1 MKKIVFLLMALFTI
15 SNVKA
20 ATDYAI
26 TFSND
31 ETKGTAVANPERATP
46 GETVTIT
53 VTPKRGY
60 AVKDVTVDAGYEI
73 QGGSGGARAPKKIGA
88 KKIRQSQ
95 GTVEVTKNSDTEFT
109 FTPPTGLAGIS
120 FTYNDNT
127 NFLVTITYEEVA
139 ILYPIV
145 AADAD
150 TIQGCSDVTVNHE
163 EQEIGKDVEITVVPE
178 NHYEVDKVWVTA
190 IMEATEGEVPEEGDA
205 KARKSPR
212 KANLHIDYDVEIEA
226 TAVEGKE
233 NTYSFTLPETLSGGP
248 LADDYNDGT
257 KFIVHVKMNEIP
269 IKYKFL
275 APVDPNAHGTCTVE
289 PSEQYKG
296 QNVTIKFIPDEGYEL
311 EGAVMIAFADYK
323 AEPGPA
329 MSIKVHQQF
338 DITPDMVNADGTYVF
353 TLPEKFQSGSYEEYT
368 ENTTFVI
375 APVFTEKK
383 YNIIADETV
392 ENGTI
397 AVDPTRQ
404 EIEGKVT
411 ITLTPEAGYVV
422 KEGSV
427 KVSARRPMSG
437 EDSGSDEP
445 ARVKP
450 RKAPA
455 EQAVQYISQ
464 GDITVTKV
472 DDTTYEFTLPQT
484 LPSTFDTDYHS
495 DTEFFVTAEFRQCK
509 FTVKCAEVENGSA
522 TADPVEGLH
531 VGDEVTI
538 TVAPAANY
546 DLEKITVTASD
557 EQGEPIEIPAGNISV
572 TEYTFTIPATV
583 AYKDGTVFTVT
594 PSFILSPK
602 RYDVI
607 VKETEHGTVTA
618 DVPEVGIGETVTLT
632 VTPEEGATL
641 KSIKVAAG
649 YEITG
654 SGGSALAPARDG
666 RRKAEAIGWIGQEEE
681 VELTTVEEGKTY
693 RFVAPKSFTSEIWP
707 NYTANTQFVVIA
719 EFEPA
724 IVLYNDKANETT
736 INNAPKNKPVNVKL
750 AGRTIKKEV
759 WSTICLPFPL
769 TIEGSV
775 LDGADVRKLVNSKL
789 INNNRTVSLTF
800 EKVSETEANYPYIIK
815 VAEDITEPLFEGV
828 TIPEEEVATGAEAEG
843 LEKVWETP
851 YAYMH
856 GNYHPMSW
864 EGETRTVLFLGTD
877 GKFYYPDG
885 VATTTVNSQ
894 RAFVT
899 LNGCK
904 IKGAKED
911 TTEPGDPEQGAGSD
925 VKFYFNIDLDDT
937 PTAIT
942 DINSDSEADGT
953 WYDISGRPIKGK
965 PATRGI
971 YINNGHKFIIK

>member
-1 MKKIVFLLMALFTI
+1 MNGMKKIVFLLMALFTI

-145 AADAD
+145 AANAD
-150 TIQGCSDVTVNHE
+150 TIQGCSSVTVNPE

-269 IKYKFL
+269 IKYKFIAL
-275 APVDPNAHGTCTVE
+275 TAEHGTCTIE
-289 PSEQYKG
+289 PEEQYKG
-296 QNVTIKFIPDEGYEL
+296 QNVTITFTSDEGYEFDYAL
-311 EGAVMIAFADYK
+311 MIAFANY
-323 AEPGPA
+323 EEGGTTPPA
-329 MSIKVHQQF
+329 HQQF
-338 DITPDMVNADGTYVF
+338 DITAADVNSDGTYVF
-353 TLPEKFQSGSYEEYT
+353 TLPEKFQSASYEEYT
-368 ENTTFVI
+368 ENTAFVI
-375 APVFTEKK
+375 APVFLDKK
-383 YNIIADETV
+383 YNIVADETV

-397 AVDPTRQ
+397 AVDLTRQ
-404 EIEGKVT
+404 EIGGKVT
-411 ITLTPEAGYVV
+411 ITLTPDAGYVV
-422 KEGSV
+422 KEESV
-427 KVSARRPMSG
+427 KVNARRPMSG
-437 EDSGSDEP
+437 EDSGSDDNP
-445 ARVKP
+445 RVKP

-495 DTEFFVTAEFRQCK
+495 DTEFFVTAEF
-509 FTVKCAEVENGSA
+509 
-522 TADPVEGLH
+522 
-531 VGDEVTI
+531 
-538 TVAPAANY
+538 
-546 DLEKITVTASD
+546 
-557 EQGEPIEIPAGNISV
+557 
-572 TEYTFTIPATV
+572 
-583 AYKDGTVFTVT
+583 
-594 PSFILSPK
+594 
-602 RYDVI
+602 
-607 VKETEHGTVTA
+607 
-618 DVPEVGIGETVTLT
+618 
-632 VTPEEGATL
+632 
-641 KSIKVAAG
+641 
-649 YEITG
+649 
-654 SGGSALAPARDG
+654 
-666 RRKAEAIGWIGQEEE
+666 
-681 VELTTVEEGKTY
+681 
-693 RFVAPKSFTSEIWP
+693 
-707 NYTANTQFVVIA
+707 
-719 EFEPA
+719 EPA

-750 AGRTIKKEV
+750 AGRTIKAGV

-769 TIEGSV
+769 TIEGSA

-800 EKVSETEANYPYIIK
+800 EKVTETVANYPYIIK

-828 TIPEEEVATGAEAEG
+828 TIPEEEVATGSEAEG

-864 EGETRTVLFLGTD
+864 ENETRDVLFLGTD

-885 VATTTVNSQ
+885 GATTTVNSQ

-899 LNGCK
+899 LMGCT

-925 VKFYFNIDLDDT
+925 VKFNFNIDLDDT

>member
-1 MKKIVFLLMALFTI
+1 MNGMKKIVFLLMALFAI
-15 SNVKA
+15 SSMKA
-20 ATDYAI
+20 ADYAI

-60 AVKDVTVDAGYEI
+60 AVKDVTVDAGYET
-73 QGGSGGARAPKKIGA
+73 QGGSGGARAPQKNGPRKVRVNQGA
-88 KKIRQSQ
+88 I
-95 GTVEVTKNSDTEFT
+95 EVTKKSDTEFT
-109 FTPPTGLAGIS
+109 FTPPTGLSGIS

-127 NFLVTITYEEVA
+127 SFAVTITYEEVA
-139 ILYPIV
+139 ILYPIE
-145 AADAD
+145 AANAD
-150 TIQGCSDVTVNHE
+150 TIQGCSSVTVNPVK
-163 EQEIGKDVEITVVPE
+163 QEIGKDVEITVVPD
-178 NHYEVDKVWVTA
+178 NHYEVDRVWVTA
-190 IMEATEGEVPEEGDA
+190 IMEATEGEVPEEADT

-212 KANLHIDYDVEIEA
+212 KANLHIVYDVEIEA

-248 LADDYNDGT
+248 LAEDYNDGT

-275 APVDPNAHGTCTVE
+275 APVDPNAHGMCTVE

-311 EGAVMIAFADYK
+311 EGAVMIAYADYK
-323 AEPGPA
+323 EEPGPD
-329 MSIKVHQQF
+329 MSTKAHQQF

-375 APVFTEKK
+375 ASVLTEKK
-383 YNIIADETV
+383 YNIIADENV

-404 EIEGKVT
+404 EIGGKVT

-422 KEGSV
+422 KEESV

-445 ARVKP
+445 RVKP

-472 DDTTYEFTLPQT
+472 DANYEFTLPQT

-495 DTEFFVTAEFRQCK
+495 NTEFFVT
-509 FTVKCAEVENGSA
+509 
-522 TADPVEGLH
+522 
-531 VGDEVTI
+531 
-538 TVAPAANY
+538 
-546 DLEKITVTASD
+546 
-557 EQGEPIEIPAGNISV
+557 
-572 TEYTFTIPATV
+572 
-583 AYKDGTVFTVT
+583 
-594 PSFILSPK
+594 
-602 RYDVI
+602 
-607 VKETEHGTVTA
+607 
-618 DVPEVGIGETVTLT
+618 
-632 VTPEEGATL
+632 
-641 KSIKVAAG
+641 
-649 YEITG
+649 
-654 SGGSALAPARDG
+654 
-666 RRKAEAIGWIGQEEE
+666 
-681 VELTTVEEGKTY
+681 
-693 RFVAPKSFTSEIWP
+693 
-707 NYTANTQFVVIA
+707 A

-750 AGRTIKKEV
+750 AGRTIKAGV
-759 WSTICLPFPL
+759 WSTICLPFLL

-800 EKVSETEANYPYIIK
+800 EKVTETEANYPYIIK

-843 LEKVWETP
+843 LEKVWETT

-864 EGETRTVLFLGTD
+864 EDETRTVLFLGTD

-899 LNGCK
+899 LMGCK

-925 VKFYFNIDLDDT
+925 VKFNFNIDLDDT

>member
-1 MKKIVFLLMALFTI
+1 MNGMKKIVFLLMALFTI

-109 FTPPTGLAGIS
+109 FTPPTELAGIS
-120 FTYNDNT
+120 FTYNNNT

-150 TIQGCSDVTVNHE
+150 TIKGCSSVTVNPE

-248 LADDYNDGT
+248 LADDYNEGT

-275 APVDPNAHGTCTVE
+275 APVGPNAHGTCTVE

-296 QNVTIKFIPDEGYEL
+296 QDVTIKFIPDEGYEL
-311 EGAVMIAFADYK
+311 EGAVMIAYADYN
-323 AEPGPA
+323 AEPGPDLSTKA
-329 MSIKVHQQF
+329 HQQF
-338 DITPDMVNADGTYVF
+338 NITPDMVNADGTYVF

-375 APVFTEKK
+375 ASVFTEKK
-383 YNIIADETV
+383 YNIIADENV

-397 AVDPTRQ
+397 AVDPKRQ
-404 EIEGKVT
+404 KIGEKVT
-411 ITLTPEAGYVV
+411 ITLTPAAGYVV
-422 KEGSV
+422 KEESV
-427 KVSARRPMSG
+427 KVNARYPNTG
-437 EDSGSDEP
+437 GGSDDNP
-445 ARVKP
+445 RVKP
-450 RKAPA
+450 RKAPT
-455 EQAVQYISQ
+455 VQYSGQ

-484 LPSTFDTDYHS
+484 LPSTWVPEYHN
-495 DTEFFVTAEFRQCK
+495 DTEFFVT
-509 FTVKCAEVENGSA
+509 
-522 TADPVEGLH
+522 
-531 VGDEVTI
+531 
-538 TVAPAANY
+538 
-546 DLEKITVTASD
+546 
-557 EQGEPIEIPAGNISV
+557 
-572 TEYTFTIPATV
+572 
-583 AYKDGTVFTVT
+583 
-594 PSFILSPK
+594 
-602 RYDVI
+602 
-607 VKETEHGTVTA
+607 
-618 DVPEVGIGETVTLT
+618 
-632 VTPEEGATL
+632 
-641 KSIKVAAG
+641 
-649 YEITG
+649 
-654 SGGSALAPARDG
+654 
-666 RRKAEAIGWIGQEEE
+666 
-681 VELTTVEEGKTY
+681 
-693 RFVAPKSFTSEIWP
+693 
-707 NYTANTQFVVIA
+707 A

-750 AGRTIKKEV
+750 AGRTIKAGV

-864 EGETRTVLFLGTD
+864 KDETRDVLFLGTD

-899 LNGCK
+899 LMGCK